1 VTTFADVEATHVSWL
16 TPIAALDVVT
26 EVPVDRPAEFVRC
39 WVTGGSAQQ
48 RVLDRPTM
56 TVQSWAATSTAAS
69 GIATRCRDAFLAR
82 YGAAAEITRPYFDP
96 DPDTGLPRYTFSF
109 RVRNRAIN

>member
-1 VTTFADVEATHVSWL
+1 MTSFPDVESRHVAWL
-16 TPIAALDVVT
+16 TPIAAVDVVT
-26 EVPVDRPAEFVRC
+26 EVPAERPAEFVRC

-56 TVQSWAATSTAAS
+56 TVQAWALTAVAAAA
-69 GIATRCRDAFLAR
+69 IATRCRDAFLAR

-96 DPDTGLPRYTFSF
+96 DPEGIPRYSFSF
-109 RVRNRAIN
+109 RVRNRATN